1 MSIETTTAPAQGPNG
16 EGVHPAGTGETLL
29 MEGGSPNFLRLLSIV
44 ALTFAVGS
52 LVLAAMLVD
61 NRIGL
66 GNNFSSTERAV
77 WAGGLLLLLVGFS
90 AAVGLYRR
98 RVASRIT
105 LLSDGEHVR
114 IETASLFG
122 KSLTDVNVGDVV
134 LSRYHE
140 GDKAGEQ
147 SMNTPWLHVQ
157 VRNQRSFVVPLT
169 GYIPSKERLL
179 KVLGATR

>member
-1 MSIETTTAPAQGPNG
+1 MSIETTTTSAAPDRESARPT
-16 EGVHPAGTGETLL
+16 GTGETLL
-29 MEGGSPNFLRLLSIV
+29 MEGGAPNFLRLLSIV

-52 LVLAAMLVD
+52 LVLAALLLD
-61 NRIGL
+61 NNISIGS
-66 GNNFSSTERAV
+66 NFSSTERAV
-77 WAGGLLLLLVGFS
+77 WAGGLMFLLGGFF
-90 AAVGLYRR
+90 AAVSLYRR

-114 IETASLFG
+114 IETPSLFG
-122 KSLTDVNVGDVV
+122 RSLTDVNVGDVV
-134 LSRYHE
+134 LSRYHD
-140 GDKAGEQ
+140 GDKAGEE

-179 KVLGATR
+179 KVLSATR